1 MDKKAYLVLEDG
13 SVFEGRPF
21 GASTETFGE
30 VVFNTGM
37 TGYQEVLTDPSY
49 RGQILTL
56 TYPMIGNYGINRNDF
71 ESTKIQ
77 VRGFVVSEQCGEFSH
92 HDGEKSIDDFLKE
105 HDIPGIANVDTR
117 AVTRVIRNYGTMRGM
132 ICLDKDVLEK
142 IKSKP
147 FPDSEDL
154 LPEVTSE
161 KVEELGEGERIVLID
176 CGAKGNIVNCLV
188 KRGAK
193 VIVVPA
199 STSAEEILKLK
210 PDGILVSNGPGDPAK
225 PNYVVQTVKSL
236 FEKLPMFGICLG
248 HQIIALAG
256 GAKTYKLKF
265 GHRGANHPVKNLESN
280 RVYITTQNHG
290 FAVDKNSLE
299 GTGFEVSQINLNDN
313 TIEGIE
319 HMELPIFSV
328 QYHPEG
334 SPGPKDNEYIFDE
347 FMEMVRNA
355 KKD

>member
-1 MDKKAYLVLEDG
+1 MAKKAYLVLEDG
-13 SVFEGRPF
+13 SVFEGRAF
-21 GASTETFGE
+21 GSEQESFGE

-37 TGYQEVLTDPSY
+37 TGYQEALTDPSY

-56 TYPMIGNYGINRNDF
+56 TYPLIGNYGINKKDF
-71 ESTKIQ
+71 ESKEIQ
-77 VRGFVVSEQCGEFSH
+77 VRGFVVSEQCDEFSH
-92 HDGEKSIDDFLKE
+92 HDGEKTVDEFLKE
-105 HDIPGIANVDTR
+105 YNITGIAEVDTR
-117 AVTRVIRNYGTMRGM
+117 ALTRVIRNYGTMRGM
-132 ICLDKDVLEK
+132 ICFDKKVLEK
-142 IKSKP
+142 IKATP

-154 LPEVTSE
+154 LLEVSSG
-161 KVEELGEGERIVLID
+161 KVEEFGEGERIVLID

-188 KRGAK
+188 ERGAK

-199 STSAEEILKLK
+199 STSAEEILKLE
-210 PDGILVSNGPGDPAK
+210 PAGVLVSNGPGDPAR
-225 PNYVVQTVKSL
+225 PAYVRETVKEL
-236 FEKLPMFGICLG
+236 FGKVPMSGICLG

-265 GHRGANHPVKNLESN
+265 GHRGANHPVKNLENS

-290 FAVDKNSLE
+290 FAVDESSLK

-313 TIEGIE
+313 TVEGIK
-319 HMELPIFSV
+319 HKELPIFSV

-334 SPGPKDNEYIFDE
+334 SPGPRDNEYIFDD
-347 FMEMVRNA
+347 FMEMVRDA